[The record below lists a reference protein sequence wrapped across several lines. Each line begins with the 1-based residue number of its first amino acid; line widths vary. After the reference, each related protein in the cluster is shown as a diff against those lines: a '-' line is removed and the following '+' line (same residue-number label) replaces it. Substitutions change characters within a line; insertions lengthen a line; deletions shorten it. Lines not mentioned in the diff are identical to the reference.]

1 MFLIDPNL
9 QEVPVLVLANTR
21 TVTSCPTSTH
31 RDNFRGDVE
40 GRDRNCVLTGSP
52 VMSAMLYTFPT
63 ARATRYDIILTYDHV
78 VCVENVSI

>member
-31 RDNFRGDVE
+31 RDNFRGDDYIL
-40 GRDRNCVLTGSP
+40 RDIDSVRNGLLLGAS
-52 VMSAMLYTFPT
+52 LH
-63 ARATRYDIILTYDHV
+63 RAFGKHLPFKGFV
-78 VCVENVSI
+78 